1 MLFSLV
7 DIKQTGKFSK
17 KVYFQHLQM
26 FIKLQFDSRWR
37 IGGAGLPNFQPAITC
52 SKLVIKTLE
61 QDVKYLESMKCEV

>member
-1 MLFSLV
+1 
-7 DIKQTGKFSK
+7 
-17 KVYFQHLQM
+17 M